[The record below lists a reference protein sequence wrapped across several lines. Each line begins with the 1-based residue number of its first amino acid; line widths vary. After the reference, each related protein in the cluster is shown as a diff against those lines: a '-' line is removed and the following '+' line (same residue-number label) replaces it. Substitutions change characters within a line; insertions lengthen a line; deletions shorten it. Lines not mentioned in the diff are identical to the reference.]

1 MALTRTVTFSIIN
14 SRIGRKRVGSGSIV
28 IRIEHKRCAP
38 RCGAAYRV
46 RPRLYRRR
54 CRTNAARITSMA
66 IVIAAAVLFV
76 NLRFAVFFAFII
88 IFSPFF
94 FGLNALRLPAGF
106 SGVQP
111 AHRNRLPF
119 SIFQSNTSIFYI

>member
-1 MALTRTVTFSIIN
+1 MVWFHDST
-14 SRIGRKRVGSGSIV
+14 
-28 IRIEHKRCAP
+28 
-38 RCGAAYRV
+38 AADAE
-46 RPRLYRRR
+46 PMQP
-54 CRTNAARITSMA
+54 AITSMA
-66 IVIAAAVLFV
+66 IMIAAAVLFV